1 MKVLLA
7 PDKFKGSLTA
17 AQVVH
22 HLGSGLDARGVE
34 HRGLPL
40 ADGGDGSV
48 AAAVAAGFGSHEVT
62 VAAATGDPHTA
73 TVAFDGTTAVVEV
86 ANTCGLHTVT
96 ELAPLRSSSAG
107 LGEAVRAVLRLGA
120 TRIVLALGGSAS
132 TDGGAGMLAALGAVF
147 RDAAGQALSID
158 GGTPRTV
165 HDRRP
170 ERACPT

>member
-48 AAAVAAGFGSHEVT
+48 AAAVAAGFRLARGHRRRRHRR
-62 VAAATGDPHTA
+62 AAPRDRGVRRD
-73 TVAFDGTTAVVEV
+73 TAVVEV
-86 ANTCGLHTVT
+86 ANTCGLHTLT

-120 TRIVLALGGSAS
+120 RRIVLALGGSAS

-147 RDAAGQALSID
+147 RDAAGQPLRSTAAPCR
-158 GGTPRTV
+158 GRTPST
-165 HDRRP
+165 
-170 ERACPT
+170 